1 MKKIMTSFL
10 LFMAVPLLIIYL
22 LIGIVFY
29 FNQEKLFFKPIKLA
43 ENFTFKFNQDF
54 EEIKSATKDGT
65 ILNSLLFKINNSKG
79 VIFYLHGNGN
89 SLEKFGKL
97 APIYTNLG
105 YDIFMTDY
113 RGYGKSEGA
122 LSDEHQL
129 FEDNQFLYNEL
140 KKSYKEE
147 DIIIIGY
154 SLGSSLAA
162 KLASEN
168 TPKLLVLKAPFYNF
182 KDVANHTTRL
192 TKLYPFNYLS
202 KYHFKTNEFIK
213 LCKMPLLIFHGTEDE
228 VVYYG
233 SSIKLQKYFK
243 PTDRLVSIEGEK
255 HRTIID
261 NPLYIKELERFLLNN
276 EL

>member
-1 MKKIMTSFL
+1 MTSFL
-10 LFMAVPLLIIYL
+10 LFMVVPLLIIYL

-43 ENFTFKFNQDF
+43 KNYTFKFNQDF
-54 EEIKSATKDGT
+54 EEIKSATKDGI
-65 ILNSLLFKINNSKG
+65 ILNSLLFKIKNSKG

-182 KDVANHTTRL
+182 KDVPFELWEIKKFERGLIVVEQQTSNSNESIDKISGSNPDSL
-192 TKLYPFNYLS
+192 ICEIICFIINVFPFTKSN
-202 KYHFKTNEFIK
+202 
-213 LCKMPLLIFHGTEDE
+213 
-228 VVYYG
+228 
-233 SSIKLQKYFK
+233 
-243 PTDRLVSIEGEK
+243 LVSVG
-255 HRTIID
+255 
-261 NPLYIKELERFLLNN
+261 P
-276 EL
+276 

>member
-1 MKKIMTSFL
+1 
-10 LFMAVPLLIIYL
+10 
-22 LIGIVFY
+22 
-29 FNQEKLFFKPIKLA
+29 
-43 ENFTFKFNQDF
+43 
-54 EEIKSATKDGT
+54 
-65 ILNSLLFKINNSKG
+65 
-79 VIFYLHGNGN
+79 
-89 SLEKFGKL
+89 
-97 APIYTNLG
+97 
-105 YDIFMTDY
+105 MTDY

-122 LSDEHQL
+122 LSDENQL

-154 SLGSSLAA
+154 SLGSTLAA

-182 KDVANHTTRL
+182 KDVANHTTKL
-192 TKLYPFNYLS
+192 AKLYPFNYLS

-213 LCKMPLLIFHGTEDE
+213 LCKMPLLVFHGTEDE

-233 SSIKLQKYFK
+233 SSVKLQKYFK
-243 PTDRLVSIEGEK
+243 LTDRLFSIEGEK
-255 HRTIID
+255 HRPIID

>member
-1 MKKIMTSFL
+1 MTSFL
-10 LFMAVPLLIIYL
+10 LLIAVPIIMIYL

-43 ENFTFKFNQDF
+43 KNYTFKFNQDF

-65 ILNSLLFKINNSKG
+65 ILNSLLFKIKNSKG

-97 APIYTNLG
+97 TPIYTNLG

-113 RGYGKSEGA
+113 RGYGKTEGA
-122 LSDEHQL
+122 LSDENQL

-154 SLGSSLAA
+154 SLGSKLAA
-162 KLASEN
+162 KSASEN
-168 TPKLLVLKAPFYNF
+168 TPKLLVLRAPFYNF

-213 LCKMPLLIFHGTEDE
+213 LCKMPLLVFHGTEDE

-233 SSIKLQKYFK
+233 SSVKLQKYFK
-243 PTDRLVSIEGEK
+243 PTDRLFSIEGEK
-255 HRTIID
+255 HRPIID